1 MRPAGRYGDSPAD
14 WLASPVSQLPAIEP
28 SVPPAPMK
36 AKRRFPWSKLKTSTM
51 NAQKTLVMK
60 RFTTL
65 SHT

>member
-1 MRPAGRYGDSPAD
+1 MRPDGRYADSPAT
-14 WLASPVSQLPAIEP
+14 WLANPVSQLPTMEP

-36 AKRRFPWSKLKTSTM
+36 AKSRLPWSKLKTSTM

-65 SHT
+65 SQT